1 MNTKLRTQVTNKFEK
16 DFFKAMKNS
25 VFDKKMENIWN
36 PQEMRLVTNR
46 NKYFKLVMSPNFKN
60 GRKFSENLT
69 SVEMGK
75 IKVKMMK
82 PVYLRKVIL
91 DLSKLIM

>member
-1 MNTKLRTQVTNKFEK
+1 
-16 DFFKAMKNS
+16 
-25 VFDKKMENIWN
+25 
-36 PQEMRLVTNR
+36 
-46 NKYFKLVMSPNFKN
+46 MSPNFKN

-69 SVEMGK
+69 SVEIGK